1 MTGGLRS
8 VARMSCAEFAGSL
21 DPYVPGDVPSTKN
34 IYFMPTI
41 AILRA
46 VFIHFSLHLEQ
57 RLQPGWECSEGSLTL
72 TTLWTSNTEEKYMGR
87 TAMDWGSAAAH
98 NLAAYSQSELGFA
111 THFNMY
117 LEVQLPAPNGSL
129 GHTRGQVNCAM
140 ARSKALTN
148 AVMPVY
154 FVWNKKSRISN
165 GTAKAVGSHNVS
177 NTRSSVSSTTMAQS
191 RPKARR
197 AARLRCLRDGKSEL
211 VDEHALVPLPRRGL
225 AAEAPRRRQR
235 HGTRDA
241 TAQRTSSATTGAC
254 AGSVSAPSATRSPS
268 AAYAAPT
275 PCSCST
281 QGTCCRC
288 MVRPP
293 LWRRRPARAPPCPP
307 ELRLVCRQ
315 HTKLNCDWV
324 GLVSGT
330 CASCTAPVAQRAGK
344 ARRSRSSRAPPAAAH
359 PAPAPCHLGVTSG
372 Q

>member
-1 MTGGLRS
+1 MCPTQVQASAAPRWLGT
-8 VARMSCAEFAGSL
+8 
-21 DPYVPGDVPSTKN
+21 VPGLV
-34 IYFMPTI
+34 MQL
-41 AILRA
+41 ARA
-46 VFIHFSLHLEQ
+46 AFAVEHLE
-57 RLQPGWECSEGSLTL
+57 P
-72 TTLWTSNTEEKYMGR
+72 
-87 TAMDWGSAAAH
+87 
-98 NLAAYSQSELGFA
+98 
-111 THFNMY
+111 
-117 LEVQLPAPNGSL
+117 
-129 GHTRGQVNCAM
+129 
-140 ARSKALTN
+140 
-148 AVMPVY
+148 
-154 FVWNKKSRISN
+154 
-165 GTAKAVGSHNVS
+165 
-177 NTRSSVSSTTMAQS
+177 
-191 RPKARR
+191 
-197 AARLRCLRDGKSEL
+197 
-211 VDEHALVPLPRRGL
+211 VDEHALVPLPRLGL
-225 AAEAPRRRQR
+225 AVEAPRRRQR
-235 HGTRDA
+235 HDTRDA

-344 ARRSRSSRAPPAAAH
+344 ARRSRSSRAPPAAAQ